1 MPRITVIALNADCMS
16 FTDDMPI
23 FGENSGESAPIV
35 RIERR
40 LFQMFK
46 FGVEPFHRFLIA
58 STDDPGDHMAGLPVD
73 RFEDPSLAA
82 LARQEMPHFIDL
94 NLTDRRVDLRL
105 GQSARSVP
113 DPTVDCRGRNAA
125 DFRQPPKGSLAQAV
139 DKNTEG
145 PERMIGV
152 PLSFISFNKIKAA

>member
-23 FGENSGESAPIV
+23 FGENSGE
-35 RIERR
+35 RERR

-46 FGVEPFHRFLIA
+46 FGVGEPFHRFLIA

-73 RFEDPSLAA
+73 RFEDPSLVA
-82 LARQEMPHFIDL
+82 LARQEIPHFIDL

-113 DPTVDCRGRNAA
+113 DPTVDCRGEKRRR
-125 DFRQPPKGSLAQAV
+125 FPPA
-139 DKNTEG
+139 
-145 PERMIGV
+145 PERF
-152 PLSFISFNKIKAA
+152 PCSSCR